1 MGKAPLK
8 GINSSADTN
17 EAACFHLLQLWAAMS
32 ALDSAACAP
41 STADHKSCSRNST
54 NESTENPF
62 PAWHSYWNRTHCE
75 TVKIISC
82 IFQSDQ
88 MFYSCKI
95 FIARNIVYQDIIWEG
110 SQTLSNS
117 VIWCIYDECAGE
129 HSEVQ
134 VGVVF
139 FVLSIYFSPSK
150 RTSSKRQQKA
160 QKCPGYLK
168 KNQSVQSE
176 VTALAVLT
184 ATPHPESHAKPKC
197 KVNLPH
203 ELTSP
208 YLDKDKR
215 FILLVEEPWN
225 PNRIVLCWC
234 YYV

>member
-1 MGKAPLK
+1 MGKVPLK

-95 FIARNIVYQDIIWEG
+95 FIARNIVYQDIIREG

-139 FVLSIYFSPSK
+139 FVLLLVLLDGEKGSRKPRNVLDTSRKIKVFRVKSQLWLSWLRPLTPRAMQSPSA
-150 RTSSKRQQKA
+150 R
-160 QKCPGYLK
+160 
-168 KNQSVQSE
+168 
-176 VTALAVLT
+176 
-184 ATPHPESHAKPKC
+184 
-197 KVNLPH
+197 
-203 ELTSP
+203 
-208 YLDKDKR
+208 
-215 FILLVEEPWN
+215 
-225 PNRIVLCWC
+225 
-234 YYV
+234 

>member
-1 MGKAPLK
+1 MGKVPLK

-95 FIARNIVYQDIIWEG
+95 FIARNIVYQDIIQEG

-139 FVLSIYFSPSK
+139 FVLLLVLLDGEKGSRKPRNVLDTSRKIKVFRVKSQLWLSWLRPLTPRAMQSPSA
-150 RTSSKRQQKA
+150 R
-160 QKCPGYLK
+160 
-168 KNQSVQSE
+168 
-176 VTALAVLT
+176 
-184 ATPHPESHAKPKC
+184 
-197 KVNLPH
+197 
-203 ELTSP
+203 
-208 YLDKDKR
+208 
-215 FILLVEEPWN
+215 
-225 PNRIVLCWC
+225 
-234 YYV
+234 